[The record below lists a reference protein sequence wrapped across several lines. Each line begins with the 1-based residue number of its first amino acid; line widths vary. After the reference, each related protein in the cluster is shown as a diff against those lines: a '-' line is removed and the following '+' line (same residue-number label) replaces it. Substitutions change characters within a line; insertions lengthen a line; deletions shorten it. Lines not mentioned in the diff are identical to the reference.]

1 VVLPLSQMA
10 VRKPLL
16 VLATGKMDHHFERE
30 AFA

>member
-1 VVLPLSQMA
+1 MA